1 MSLRPKCDI
10 KNGDV
15 LLVEKQSILGKLT
28 THKARLEKLKNVD
41 TNKHIELSKK
51 LILKGYC

>member
-1 MSLRPKCDI
+1 MSLRPICDI
-10 KNGDV
+10 KNGEV
-15 LLVEKQSILGKLT
+15 LLVEKQSILRKLI